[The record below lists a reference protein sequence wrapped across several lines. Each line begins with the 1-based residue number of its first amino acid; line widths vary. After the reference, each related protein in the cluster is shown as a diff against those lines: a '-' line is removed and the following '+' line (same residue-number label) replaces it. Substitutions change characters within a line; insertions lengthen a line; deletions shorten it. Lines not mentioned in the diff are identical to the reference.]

1 MIAAS
6 IDPGSAVPPFE
17 QLRTQ
22 LAAAIRAGLLVNG
35 TRLPPIRQLAG
46 DLALAPNTVARAYRE
61 LEAAALVEGRGRRG
75 TIVTQDAETEPP
87 TRLAAAAEDYLAEA
101 GHLGLTLDEAVSVL
115 RMIS

>member
-6 IDPGSAVPPFE
+6 IDADSAVPPFE
-17 QLRTQ
+17 QLRSQ
-22 LAAAIRAGLLVNG
+22 LAAAIRAGLLVHG

-61 LEAAALVEGRGRRG
+61 LEGAGLVEGRGRRG
-75 TIVTQDAETEPP
+75 TVVTRDAETEPP
-87 TRLAAAAEDYLAEA
+87 TRLAEAARIYLAQA
-101 GHLGLTLDEAVSVL
+101 GRLGLTLDEAVSVL